1 MAAWNDERLE
11 RIVSRLLIAGVI
23 LSAAVVLVGGVCH
36 LARHGHETA
45 DYHVFHAGPPEY
57 RSLQGVIHAIGPS
70 NCAAVIQLGLLF
82 LIATPI
88 ARVAFSLAGFAFE
101 RDWTYVAI
109 TSIVLVVLIYSVAGV
124 Y

>member
-1 MAAWNDERLE
+1 MAWNDEGLE
-11 RIVSRLLIAGVI
+11 RIVSRLLIAGVL
-23 LSAAVVLVGGVCH
+23 LSAVVVLLGGACY
-36 LARHGHETA
+36 LARYGHETA
-45 DYHVFHAGPPEY
+45 DYHVFREVSPQY
-57 RSLQGVIHAIGPS
+57 RSPQGVIHAISPY

-109 TSIVLVVLIYSVAGV
+109 TSIVLGVLIYSVAGV
-124 Y
+124 H